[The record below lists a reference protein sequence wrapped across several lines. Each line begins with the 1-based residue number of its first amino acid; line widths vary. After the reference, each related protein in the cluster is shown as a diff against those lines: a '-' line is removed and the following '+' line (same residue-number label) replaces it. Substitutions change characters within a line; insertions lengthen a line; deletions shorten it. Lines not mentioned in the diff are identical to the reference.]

1 MERQEKI
8 LRLSERMKV
17 SLEEAA
23 RALDEAG
30 GDLLDAALLLERDKD
45 AGERVVHI
53 HSTAE
58 IGRAHV

>member
-30 GDLLDAALLLERDKD
+30 GDLLDAALLLERDKEVRYFEK
-45 AGERVVHI
+45 APSYSNANRI
-53 HSTAE
+53 TK
-58 IGRAHV
+58 